1 MKSAKKEPRQK
12 RLAYRVDEVA
22 DLLGVSLSTIY
33 RAIKAGQIKTV
44 KVSSTYVIPVSAVNE
59 LLGTDTAE

>member
-1 MKSAKKEPRQK
+1 MKCAKKEPRQK

-22 DLLGVSLSTIY
+22 DLLGVSLSTVY

-44 KVSSTYVIPVSAVNE
+44 KVSSTYVIPVSVVDE
-59 LLGTDTAE
+59 LLGTHTVG